1 MEKSIDAALL
11 KVQKEIVGIVKDSSN
26 PYFKSAYFDINKALS
41 VVRPILNK
49 HGLLISQP
57 TRYDKEV
64 GKTLVYTIIV
74 GFDEF
79 RDSNIALP
87 EINDPQKL
95 GMCITYYRRY
105 TLVGLLALEAL
116 DYEDDD
122 GNTAA
127 EAVKETKQE
136 SDIEVVKKPKA
147 KKAEVSAIIK
157 AGDKAKARNY
167 YVQHDWTGA
176 SNLETKLTSH
186 FKS

>member
-116 DYEDDD
+116 DDD

-127 EAVKETKQE
+127 EAVKETIQE